1 MSDNRFLYKLL
12 LQCGWTD
19 FKGLV
24 PRYVEKNGDSGINFW
39 RIRQMIDLLPM
50 TEEEKQ
56 QEFREIDNFICT
68 YPMKSPIRKNW
79 DSSSMMRKMID
90 EAAGII

>member
-1 MSDNRFLYKLL
+1 MKKAERRKRKVMVVVVVISLL
-12 LQCGWTD
+12 LMVHTFYRFD
-19 FKGLV
+19 AKYFAMA
-24 PRYVEKNGDSGINFW
+24 S
-39 RIRQMIDLLPM
+39 
-50 TEEEKQ
+50 EEKQ